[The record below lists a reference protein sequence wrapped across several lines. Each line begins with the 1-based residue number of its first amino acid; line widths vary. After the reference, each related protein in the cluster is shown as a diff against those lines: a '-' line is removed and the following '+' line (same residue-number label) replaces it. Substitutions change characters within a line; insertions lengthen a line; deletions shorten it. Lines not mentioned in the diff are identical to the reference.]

1 MVRTLLCVVGSSSK
15 NSISEGNTNT
25 GGIRDFSDCDD
36 DDDDEAIMTSVAE
49 SLINTCHKR
58 NGALVVMRVL
68 VLSKSWS
75 KFQDGQS

>member
-36 DDDDEAIMTSVAE
+36 DEAIMTSVAE
-49 SLINTCHKR
+49 SLMNTCHKH
-58 NGALVVMRVL
+58 NGALVMCVH

-75 KFQDGQS
+75 KFKEGQCT